1 MNYEF
6 PHITNISDVLPAIE
20 GRDEFIVAE
29 KEGYTVINYNVMMAD
44 TFPDVKTIWKDY
56 PMPES
61 YTCGCGIYVHP
72 NVIQPGAI
80 HCSDCL
86 YVEEQ
91 NAKIRREC
99 RGIIFDSKTG
109 DIIRRPF
116 HKFFNVNEREE
127 TQDHV
132 IDLSRPHAILEK
144 LDGSM
149 IAPFWVGGDV
159 GKFIWGTKMGETD
172 VAKPVEA
179 FVEANP
185 NYRMFMKQ
193 MLNRGMTPIF
203 EWCSRKQRIV
213 LDYKEDQLIL
223 TAVRNMV
230 TGEYMSRDQMEREAA
245 NAHIPVVRQFEPQ
258 TDMKAF
264 LEYVR
269 DLEDLEGFVVRFDD
283 GHMLKLK
290 CHWYLQIHKAKEAI
304 LQDRNIV
311 ELILEEHLDD
321 VKAHLPAEDRDRLTQ
336 FENDLNTAVSNVIQN
351 CLDILYVARHEEKM
365 DRKTFAIEVAPTLCP
380 FIRPIIF
387 KNYDN
392 TSMYSAPTVF
402 KDVCNTIRNNLS
414 RTVKYEA
421 IRDAWFPGIQFNV

>member
-6 PHITNISDVLPAIE
+6 PLIRNISDVLPAIT
-20 GRDEFIVAE
+20 GRDEFVVAE

-44 TFPDVKTIWKDY
+44 TFPDVLD
-56 PMPES
+56 S
-61 YTCGCGIYVHP
+61 
-72 NVIQPGAI
+72 
-80 HCSDCL
+80 SDL
-86 YVEEQ
+86 RANHDHFEIE
-91 NAKIRREC
+91 NLHARLRREC

-132 IDLSRPHAILEK
+132 VDLSRPHAILEK

-149 IAPFWVGGDV
+149 IAPFIVGG
-159 GKFIWGTKMGETD
+159 KMIWGTKMGATD
-172 VAKPVEA
+172 VAKPVED
-179 FVEANP
+179 FVKNNP
-185 NYRMFMKQ
+185 QYVQ
-193 MLNRGMTPIF
+193 IVTEWLESGWTPIF

-213 LDYKEDQLIL
+213 LDYKEDQLVL
-223 TAVRNMV
+223 TAVRNMH
-230 TGEYMSRDQMEREAA
+230 TGEYSPMWYLAGCAEAA
-245 NAHIPVVRQFEPQ
+245 GIPVVRDFDMQ

-290 CHWYLQIHKAKEAI
+290 CHWYIQIHKAMEAI

-336 FENDLNTAVSNVIQN
+336 FESDINKAINITVSDIRIQ
-351 CLDILYVARHEEKM
+351 LDSLIRNGV
-365 DRKTFAIEVAPTLCP
+365 DRKTFATGRAQEIDGY
-380 FIRPIIF
+380 IRPLIF
-387 KNYDN
+387 KLFGRTDV
-392 TSMYSAPTVF
+392 S
-402 KDVCNTIRNNLS
+402 KEEIRGLVCNTLRNNLG
-414 RTVKYEA
+414 RTAKYEA
-421 IRDAWFPGIQFNV
+421 IREAWFPGIIFNV

>member
-6 PHITNISDVLPAIE
+6 PLIRNISDVLPAIA
-20 GRDEFIVAE
+20 GRDEFVVAE
-29 KEGYTVINYNVMMAD
+29 KEGYTVINYNVMFED
-44 TFPDVKTIWKDY
+44 TFGKAEHHTWDKLIRPPEDWKDY
-56 PMPES
+56 FTLE
-61 YTCGCGIYVHP
+61 TD
-72 NVIQPGAI
+72 A
-80 HCSDCL
+80 
-86 YVEEQ
+86 
-91 NAKIRREC
+91 AIRREC

-149 IAPFWVGGDV
+149 ICPFIVD
-159 GKFIWGTKMGETD
+159 GKMTWGTKMGATD
-172 VAKPVEA
+172 VAKPVEE
-179 FVEANP
+179 FVKNNP
-185 NYRMFMKQ
+185 DYEKFARWCIS
-193 MLNRGMTPIF
+193 RGETPIF

-223 TAVRNMV
+223 TAIRHMNSGNYAPRNHMLSV
-230 TGEYMSRDQMEREAA
+230 AGEY
-245 NAHIPVVRQFEPQ
+245 IPVVRAFEPQ

-290 CHWYLQIHKAKEAI
+290 CHWYIQIHKAKEAI

-336 FENDLNTAVSNVIQN
+336 FESDINKAINISVSDIRIE
-351 CLDILYVARHEEKM
+351 LDSLIRNGV
-365 DRKTFAIEVAPTLCP
+365 DRKTFATGRAQELDGYY
-380 FIRPIIF
+380 RPLIF
-387 KNYDN
+387 KLFGRTDV
-392 TSMYSAPTVF
+392 S
-402 KDVCNTIRNNLS
+402 KEEIRELVCNTLRNNLG
-414 RTVKYEA
+414 RTAKYEA
-421 IRDAWFPGIQFNV
+421 IRDAWFPGIRFND

>member
-6 PHITNISDVLPAIE
+6 PTITNISDVLPAIT
-20 GRDEFIVAE
+20 GRDEFVVVE
-29 KEGYTVINYNVMMAD
+29 KDGYTVINYNVMMAD
-44 TFPDVKTIWKDY
+44 TFPDVRTIIVDDIGVY
-56 PMPES
+56 S
-61 YTCGCGIYVHP
+61 LH
-72 NVIQPGAI
+72 AA
-80 HCSDCL
+80 L
-86 YVEEQ
+86 
-91 NAKIRREC
+91 RREC

-132 IDLSRPHAILEK
+132 IDLSHPHAILEK

-149 IAPFWVGGDV
+149 IAPFIVD
-159 GKFIWGTKMGETD
+159 GKMIWGTKMGATD
-172 VAKPVEA
+172 VAKPVEE
-179 FVEANP
+179 FVKNNPQYVDFANLWI
-185 NYRMFMKQ
+185 K
-193 MLNRGMTPIF
+193 RGCTPIF

-223 TAVRNMV
+223 TAIRNMH
-230 TGEYMSRDQMEREAA
+230 TGQYMTDDVMMKFGGLLSYGITD
-245 NAHIPVVRQFEPQ
+245 IPVVRAFEPQ

-283 GHMLKLK
+283 GQMVKLK

-321 VKAHLPAEDRDRLTQ
+321 IKAHLPAEDRDRLTK
-336 FENDLNTAVSNVIQN
+336 FESDFNTEVGAVVVKIAG
-351 CLDILYVARHEEKM
+351 ILYDVVGKM
-365 DRKTFAIEVAPTLCP
+365 DRKMFALDVAPNLDP
-380 FIRPIIF
+380 YIRPIAF
-387 KNYDN
+387 KNFEG
-392 TSMYSAPTVF
+392 YSLEKLF
-402 KDVCNTIRNNLS
+402 DDVHNTIRNNLTK
-414 RTVKYEA
+414 TVKYEA
-421 IRDAWFPGIQFNV
+421 IRDAWFPDVVYNQ